1 MTKKSKNKNYDD
13 VNALVLN
20 TSSLFIHTQLYSCCF
35 YTLQAQ
41 NSINDANKSNRV

>member
-20 TSSLFIHTQLYSCCF
+20 TGSLFIHTQL
-35 YTLQAQ
+35 
-41 NSINDANKSNRV
+41 

>member
-20 TSSLFIHTQLYSCCF
+20 TSSLFIHTQL
-35 YTLQAQ
+35 
-41 NSINDANKSNRV
+41 